1 MNAALD
7 PRAVQVIR
15 GCVEAI
21 APGEISGWAFEPGEA
36 RHRVLVELRLDGGIL
51 AVAPADRPRGDL
63 MQAGIGDGAHGF
75 RFALQPAWAARL
87 PDLQVVARAA
97 SGGAVLLQP
106 LRRAEP
112 PHPQVVQAI
121 NQLVQG
127 QRALEARLQAVV
139 PAEVEAAPDTEQ
151 RLAVLEA
158 WMARL
163 DDRLARLPAPPPAA
177 PRGPDAWQVAL
188 GTLLALVSLGALIG
202 FALLLAL

>member
-7 PRAVQVIR
+7 PRGRPVIR
-15 GCVEAI
+15 GCVEQATL
-21 APGEISGWAFEPGEA
+21 GEISGWAFEPGA
-36 RHRVLVELRLDGGIL
+36 PRHRVLVELRLDGGIL
-51 AVAPADRPRGDL
+51 AVAPADHARGDL
-63 MQAGIGDGAHGF
+63 VPAGIGDGAHGF

-97 SGGAVLLQP
+97 AGGAVLLPPQ
-106 LRRAEP
+106 RRVEP
-112 PHPQVVQAI
+112 PHSQVVQVI

-127 QRALEARLQAVV
+127 QQALEARLQAVV
-139 PAEVEAAPDTEQ
+139 PVRMAPDAEQ

-163 DDRLARLPAPPPAA
+163 DDRLARLPAAPPAA